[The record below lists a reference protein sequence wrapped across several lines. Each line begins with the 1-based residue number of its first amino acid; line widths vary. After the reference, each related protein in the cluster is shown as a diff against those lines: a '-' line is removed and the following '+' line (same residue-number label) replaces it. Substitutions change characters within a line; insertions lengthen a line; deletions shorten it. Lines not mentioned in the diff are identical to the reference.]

1 MTEPY
6 LKPLP
11 LKQPENAPL
20 WEGLAQREF
29 RVPKCDNCGAWNWVP
44 YPACRECLSE
54 DLTWTKVSGNGTL
67 FTYTIIHRGVGAFQ
81 KDVPYVV
88 ALVDMEVTGGKRGV
102 IVLGNITGVPHE
114 ELSVGMPLKMTF
126 KDIEGEDV
134 TLWEFTKR
142 ED

>member
-11 LKQPENAPL
+11 EKQPENAPL

-29 RVPKCDNCGAWNWVP
+29 RVPKCGNCGAFNWVP
-44 YPACRECLSE
+44 YPACRKCLSE
-54 DLTWTKVSGNGTL
+54 DLTWTPISGNGTL
-67 FTYTIIHRGVGAFQ
+67 FTYTIIHRGLGAFH

-88 ALVDMEVTGGKRGV
+88 GLVDMELPNDIRSV
-102 IVLGNITGVPHE
+102 IVLGNVVGVPHE
-114 ELSVGMPLKMTF
+114 DIHIGMPLKMAF

-134 TLWEFTKR
+134 TLWEFTGR
-142 ED
+142 